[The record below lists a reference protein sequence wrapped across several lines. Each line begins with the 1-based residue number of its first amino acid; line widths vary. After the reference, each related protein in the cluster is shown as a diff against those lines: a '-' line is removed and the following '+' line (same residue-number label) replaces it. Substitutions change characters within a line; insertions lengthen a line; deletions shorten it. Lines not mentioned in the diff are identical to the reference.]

1 MTLMMKNS
9 SVRIGKLDK
18 ENYNLLVEWEQ
29 YRAENVRIQSFR
41 DKSEKNIRAMVR
53 SDRRVSDWIQ
63 KRCKPLYK
71 KYIKPLEF
79 GTFSSFHTL
88 KMKLSDP

>member
-1 MTLMMKNS
+1 MTSMMKHS
-9 SVRIGKLDK
+9 SVKIGKLDK

-53 SDRRVSDWIQ
+53 SDRRVSGWIQ
-63 KRCKPLYK
+63 KRRKPLNRRGF
-71 KYIKPLEF
+71 LNSCHAF
-79 GTFSSFHTL
+79 TS
-88 KMKLSDP
+88 